1 MWIDPLIAA
10 RAIHLAATALV
21 AGIVF
26 FEWLVAGPA
35 FRGTGEALSPIVT
48 RFRTRIAAILW
59 SALALAVISGAAWL
73 VLLAGD
79 IVGRPAIEVLFDGTA
94 WTVLTQTRFGLD
106 WQLRLLLAALLGV
119 FARRLKRADSRVLF
133 RGAPGAALAAAFVG
147 GLAWAG
153 HGGATPGRAG
163 IVHVSADFLH
173 LIAAAAWFGGLVP
186 FALLLGDLR
195 RSDGHGRNIAG
206 RISHRFSNLGMCAVA
221 ALLVSGVINAS
232 FLVGDVQGL
241 AGTSYGRLL
250 TVKLLLV
257 SGMICLAAVNRQYL
271 LPHLAAG
278 NAAPDPNLGARIA
291 QKLERNA
298 ILEIVLGIAVIAV
311 VAMLGVTAPAT
322 EAHVH
327 VH

>member
-1 MWIDPLIAA
+1 MWIDPLIAV

-26 FEWLVAGPA
+26 FEWLVAGPTLPV
-35 FRGTGEALSPIVT
+35 TGESLSRIVM
-48 RFRTRIAAILW
+48 RYRTRIAAILW
-59 SALALAVISGAAWL
+59 AALALAVISGAAWL

-79 IVGRPAIEVLFDGTA
+79 IVDRPTIEVLFDGTA

-106 WQLRLLLAALLGV
+106 SQLRLLLAALLGV
-119 FARRLKRADSRVLF
+119 FVQRLKRADGRTLVH
-133 RGAPGAALAAAFVG
+133 GAPAAALAAAFVG

-153 HGGATPGRAG
+153 HGAATPGRPG
-163 IVHVSADFLH
+163 ILHVSADILH

-186 FALLLGDLR
+186 FALLLRDLH
-195 RSDGHGRNIAG
+195 RSDGHGPNIAG

-250 TVKLLLV
+250 SVKLLLV
-257 SGMICLAAVNRQYL
+257 TGMICLAAVNRQYL

-278 NAAPDPNLGARIA
+278 DDPPDPNLGTRIA
-291 QKLERNA
+291 RKLERNA
-298 ILEIVLGIAVIAV
+298 ILEIVLGIAVMIV